1 MIKNKLNINYAIGII
16 IVLSLI
22 IGFLT
27 IQTFAGK
34 GFIELNSLNIQIL
47 FVINL
52 LLLSIFV
59 SFVIYKFFHLYNER
73 KKSLK
78 IGSKTKIKF
87 LLYFISL
94 AAIPG
99 VVIAI
104 FSLVIFNYSIEKWF
118 DKKIN
123 DAVNNSTEIAKRY
136 LNEHQSS
143 IGKDILLVANDFNR
157 NSNQLKKDAIGFQN
171 YIKLQSRVRSI
182 QNIYLVN
189 SVGEAKYTQS
199 TLPVNDFKKP
209 DPYIL
214 SAAKSGKPIIISSA
228 YTNKTYGMVK
238 LSNFEDLYIYV
249 IQNVD
254 PKIVNYLKKTGEVS
268 QYYYQIKNNIFNLQV
283 TFMIIYLIITLLLIL
298 IASVISINL
307 STYILKPLSALFNIS
322 SEIEKGNYNVSLD
335 QSKNLDTDFTQLY
348 QTFNN
353 MINRIKEDQIKK
365 SLEGRYDAWNII
377 AKKLAHE
384 IKNPLTPIQLSLDRI
399 NDKFKNQIT
408 DGREN
413 FDNHIKTI
421 NSQIKEINTLINSFS
436 DFARMPDPVFDKT
449 DIIKVIKKSVMP
461 YETNYPDIN
470 FDINAHIKEKKINID
485 ENQIFRLFTNLV
497 KNSVESINEEQNKNG
512 KIIINITEDNK
523 NIIVNLTDNG
533 MGFKINQINKN
544 LEPYYTTKAKGSG
557 LGLSIVSKIIFEHGG
572 HINFSN
578 NTKHKGAVINFTI
591 SKKL

>member
-59 SFVIYKFFHLYNER
+59 SFVIYKFFNLYNER

-94 AAIPG
+94 TAIPG

-104 FSLVIFNYSIEKWF
+104 FSLLIFNYSIEKWF

-189 SVGEAKYTQS
+189 SVGEIKYTQS

-209 DPYIL
+209 DPYII

-335 QSKNLDTDFTQLY
+335 QSKNLDTDFSQLY

-353 MINRIKEDQIKK
+353 MISRIKEDQIKK

-421 NSQIKEINTLINSFS
+421 NSQINEINTLINSFS

-461 YETNYPDIN
+461 YEANYPDIN
-470 FDINAHIKEKKINID
+470 FDINVNIKEKKINID

-497 KNSVESINEEQNKNG
+497 KNSVESINEKQSKNG

-523 NIIVNLTDNG
+523 NIIINISDNG
-533 MGFKINQINKN
+533 LGFKINQINKN

>member
-59 SFVIYKFFHLYNER
+59 SFVIYKFFNLYNER

-353 MINRIKEDQIKK
+353 MISRIKEDQIKK

-461 YETNYPDIN
+461 YEANYPDIN
-470 FDINAHIKEKKINID
+470 FDINANIKEKKINID

-497 KNSVESINEEQNKNG
+497 KNSVESINEKQSKNG

-523 NIIVNLTDNG
+523 NIIINLTDNG
-533 MGFKINQINKN
+533 LGFKINQINKN

>member
-59 SFVIYKFFHLYNER
+59 SFVIYKFFNLYNER

-104 FSLVIFNYSIEKWF
+104 FSLLIFNYSIEKWF

-157 NSNQLKKDAIGFQN
+157 NSNELKKDAVAFQN
-171 YIKLQSRVRSI
+171 FIKLQARVRSI

-189 SVGEAKYTQS
+189 SVGKAKYTQS

-353 MINRIKEDQIKK
+353 MISRIKEDQIKK

-461 YETNYPDIN
+461 YEANYPDIN
-470 FDINAHIKEKKINID
+470 FDINANIKEKKINID

-497 KNSVESINEEQNKNG
+497 KNSVESINEKQSKNG

-523 NIIVNLTDNG
+523 NIIINLTDNG
-533 MGFKINQINKN
+533 LGFKINQINKN

>member
-59 SFVIYKFFHLYNER
+59 SFVIYKFFNLYNER

-104 FSLVIFNYSIEKWF
+104 FSLLIFNYSIEKWF

-171 YIKLQSRVRSI
+171 YIKLQSTVRSI

-353 MINRIKEDQIKK
+353 MISRIKEDQIKK

-408 DGREN
+408 DGRKN

-461 YETNYPDIN
+461 YEANYPDIN
-470 FDINAHIKEKKINID
+470 FDINVNIKEKKINID

-497 KNSVESINEEQNKNG
+497 KNSVESINEKQSKNG

-523 NIIVNLTDNG
+523 NIIINLSDNG
-533 MGFKINQINKN
+533 LGFKINQINKN

>member
-1 MIKNKLNINYAIGII
+1 MFFSII
-16 IVLSLI
+16 SDED
-22 IGFLT
+22 F
-27 IQTFAGK
+27 
-34 GFIELNSLNIQIL
+34 FI
-47 FVINL
+47 
-52 LLLSIFV
+52 
-59 SFVIYKFFHLYNER
+59 
-73 KKSLK
+73 
-78 IGSKTKIKF
+78 
-87 LLYFISL
+87 
-94 AAIPG
+94 
-99 VVIAI
+99 
-104 FSLVIFNYSIEKWF
+104 
-118 DKKIN
+118 
-123 DAVNNSTEIAKRY
+123 Y
-136 LNEHQSS
+136 L
-143 IGKDILLVANDFNR
+143 
-157 NSNQLKKDAIGFQN
+157 
-171 YIKLQSRVRSI
+171 I
-182 QNIYLVN
+182 QNFY
-189 SVGEAKYTQS
+189 
-199 TLPVNDFKKP
+199 
-209 DPYIL
+209 
-214 SAAKSGKPIIISSA
+214 
-228 YTNKTYGMVK
+228 
-238 LSNFEDLYIYV
+238 
-249 IQNVD
+249 
-254 PKIVNYLKKTGEVS
+254 PKILNYLKKTGEVS

-283 TFMIIYLIITLLLIL
+283 TFMIIYLIITLFLIL

-470 FDINAHIKEKKINID
+470 FDINVNIKEKKINID

-497 KNSVESINEEQNKNG
+497 KNSVESINEKQSKNG

-523 NIIVNLTDNG
+523 NIIINLTDNG
-533 MGFKINQINKN
+533 LGFKINQINKN

>member
-59 SFVIYKFFHLYNER
+59 SFVIYKFFNLYNER

-104 FSLVIFNYSIEKWF
+104 FSLLIFNYSIEKWF

-157 NSNQLKKDAIGFQN
+157 NSNKLKKDFKSFQN
-171 YIKLQSRVRSI
+171 YIRLQAKVRSI
-182 QNIYLVN
+182 NSIFLVN
-189 SVGEAKYTQS
+189 SNGVLKYFQDDES
-199 TLPVNDFKKP
+199 KNIFKKP

-228 YTNKTYGMVK
+228 YTNKTYVMVK
-238 LSNFEDLYIYV
+238 LNNFEDLYIYV

-268 QYYYQIKNNIFNLQV
+268 QYYFQIKNNIFNLQV

-307 STYILKPLSALFNIS
+307 STYILKPISALFNIS
-322 SEIEKGNYNVSLD
+322 SEIERGNYNVSLD
-335 QSKNLDTDFTQLY
+335 QGKNLDTDFAQLY

-365 SLEGRYDAWNII
+365 SLEGRYDAWSII

-399 NDKFKNQIT
+399 NDKFKDQIT

-436 DFARMPDPVFDKT
+436 DFARMPDPVFVKT
-449 DIIKVIKKSVMP
+449 DIIKIIKKSVMP

-470 FDINAHIKEKKINID
+470 FNIKASIKEKKINID
-485 ENQIFRLFTNLV
+485 ENQIFRLFTNLI
-497 KNSVESINEEQNKNG
+497 KNSVESINEEQSKNG
-512 KIIINITEDNK
+512 NIIVNITEDNE
-523 NIIVNLTDNG
+523 NIIINLKDNG
-533 MGFKINQINKN
+533 LGFKINQINKN

>member
-16 IVLSLI
+16 IILSLI

-34 GFIELNSLNIQIL
+34 GLIELNSFNIQFL
-47 FVINL
+47 FIINL
-52 LLLSIFV
+52 ALLSIFI
-59 SFVIYKFFHLYNER
+59 SFVIFKFFNLYNER

-78 IGSKTKIKF
+78 IGSKTKVKF

-123 DAVNNSTEIAKRY
+123 DAVSNSTEIAKRY

-157 NSNQLKKDAIGFQN
+157 NSNQLKKDFKGFQN
-171 YIKLQSRVRSI
+171 YIRLQSRVRSI
-182 QNIYLVN
+182 ENIYLVN
-189 SVGEAKYTQS
+189 SIGVIKYSNSSLTS
-199 TLPVNDFKKP
+199 PDFKKP

-238 LSNFEDLYIYV
+238 LNNFEDLYIYV
-249 IQNVD
+249 YQNVD

-268 QYYYQIKNNIFNLQV
+268 QYYYQIKNNIFNLQI

-298 IASVISINL
+298 IASVVSINL
-307 STYILKPLSALFNIS
+307 SSYMLKPLSALFNIS

-335 QSKNLDTDFTQLY
+335 KSKNLDSDFSQLY
-348 QTFNN
+348 QTYNN

-408 DGREN
+408 DGREH
-413 FDNHIKTI
+413 FDNHIQTI
-421 NSQIKEINTLINSFS
+421 NSQIKEINILINSFS
-436 DFARMPDPVFDKT
+436 DFARMPDPVFNNT
-449 DIIKVIKKSVMP
+449 DIIKVIKRGIMP
-461 YETNYPDIN
+461 YQTNYSNIIFEIN
-470 FDINAHIKEKKINID
+470 TKIKNKKIRLD
-485 ENQIFRLFTNLV
+485 ENQIFRLFTNLI
-497 KNSVESINEEQNKNG
+497 KNSVESINEAQIKDG
-512 KIIINITEDNK
+512 KIIININEDN
-523 NIIVNLTDNG
+523 NNLIVNFIDNG
-533 MGFKINQINKN
+533 PGFKINKINKN

-578 NTKHKGAVINFTI
+578 NTKQKGAVINFTI

>member
-34 GFIELNSLNIQIL
+34 GIIELNSLNIQIL

-59 SFVIYKFFHLYNER
+59 SFVIYKFFNLYNER

-104 FSLVIFNYSIEKWF
+104 FSLLIFNYSIEKWF

-157 NSNQLKKDAIGFQN
+157 NSNQLKKDAVGFQN
-171 YIKLQSRVRSI
+171 YIKLQSRFRSI

-199 TLPVNDFKKP
+199 SLPVDDFKKP

-228 YTNKTYGMVK
+228 YTNKTYVMVK
-238 LSNFEDLYIYV
+238 LNNFEDLYIYV

-365 SLEGRYDAWNII
+365 SLEGRYEAWNII

-461 YETNYPDIN
+461 YEANYPDIN
-470 FDINAHIKEKKINID
+470 FDINVNIKEKKINID
-485 ENQIFRLFTNLV
+485 ENQIFRLFINLV
-497 KNSVESINEEQNKNG
+497 KNSVESIKETQN
-512 KIIINITEDNK
+512 
-523 NIIVNLTDNG
+523 
-533 MGFKINQINKN
+533 
-544 LEPYYTTKAKGSG
+544 
-557 LGLSIVSKIIFEHGG
+557 
-572 HINFSN
+572 
-578 NTKHKGAVINFTI
+578 
-591 SKKL
+591 

>member
-52 LLLSIFV
+52 LLLSVFV
-59 SFVIYKFFHLYNER
+59 SFVIYKFFNLYNER

-157 NSNQLKKDAIGFQN
+157 NSNQLKKDATGFQN

-189 SVGEAKYTQS
+189 SVGEAKYAQS

-353 MINRIKEDQIKK
+353 MISRIKEDQIKK

-421 NSQIKEINTLINSFS
+421 NSQINEINTLINSFS

-461 YETNYPDIN
+461 YEANYPNIN
-470 FDINAHIKEKKINID
+470 FDINANIKEKKINID

-497 KNSVESINEEQNKNG
+497 KNSVESINEKQSKNG

-533 MGFKINQINKN
+533 LGFKINQINKN

>member
-59 SFVIYKFFHLYNER
+59 SFVIYKFFNLYNER

-104 FSLVIFNYSIEKWF
+104 FSLLIFNYSIEKWF

-353 MINRIKEDQIKK
+353 MISRIKEDQIKK

-461 YETNYPDIN
+461 YEANYPDIN
-470 FDINAHIKEKKINID
+470 FDINANIKEKKINID

-497 KNSVESINEEQNKNG
+497 KNSVESINEKQSKNG

-523 NIIVNLTDNG
+523 NIIINLTDNG
-533 MGFKINQINKN
+533 LGFKINQINKN

>member
-73 KKSLK
+73 KKSPK

-189 SVGEAKYTQS
+189 SVG
-199 TLPVNDFKKP
+199 
-209 DPYIL
+209 
-214 SAAKSGKPIIISSA
+214 
-228 YTNKTYGMVK
+228 
-238 LSNFEDLYIYV
+238 
-249 IQNVD
+249 
-254 PKIVNYLKKTGEVS
+254 
-268 QYYYQIKNNIFNLQV
+268 
-283 TFMIIYLIITLLLIL
+283 
-298 IASVISINL
+298 
-307 STYILKPLSALFNIS
+307 
-322 SEIEKGNYNVSLD
+322 
-335 QSKNLDTDFTQLY
+335 
-348 QTFNN
+348 
-353 MINRIKEDQIKK
+353 
-365 SLEGRYDAWNII
+365 
-377 AKKLAHE
+377 
-384 IKNPLTPIQLSLDRI
+384 
-399 NDKFKNQIT
+399 
-408 DGREN
+408 
-413 FDNHIKTI
+413 
-421 NSQIKEINTLINSFS
+421 
-436 DFARMPDPVFDKT
+436 
-449 DIIKVIKKSVMP
+449 
-461 YETNYPDIN
+461 
-470 FDINAHIKEKKINID
+470 
-485 ENQIFRLFTNLV
+485 
-497 KNSVESINEEQNKNG
+497 
-512 KIIINITEDNK
+512 
-523 NIIVNLTDNG
+523 
-533 MGFKINQINKN
+533 
-544 LEPYYTTKAKGSG
+544 
-557 LGLSIVSKIIFEHGG
+557 
-572 HINFSN
+572 
-578 NTKHKGAVINFTI
+578 
-591 SKKL
+591 